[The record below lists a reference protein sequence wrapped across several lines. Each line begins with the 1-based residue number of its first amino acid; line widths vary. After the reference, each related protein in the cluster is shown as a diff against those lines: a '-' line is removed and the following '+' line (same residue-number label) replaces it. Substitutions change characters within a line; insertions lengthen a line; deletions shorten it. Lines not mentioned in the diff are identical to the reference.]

1 MNKWSA
7 RLYSLFYKV
16 GVNHNKIQ
24 IGFCVLAVLF
34 MVIPFPLPI
43 ALYLIL
49 IVLSMVT
56 FICLKDVC
64 DKAFLWERITL
75 ITYIVAMVE
84 RLIKGIEYYYNFE
97 VFTPV
102 KAMTYL
108 TTVVVSVVFMF
119 NENEKKEQYL
129 NDVSIAKVI
138 SPNVQLCT
146 VDEEG
151 NDTYDVVF
159 CMDENNKNP
168 VIWNGADRFLHHLI
182 LCPTGGGKTAT
193 VMLPLAVQDIKA
205 GRGVIV
211 LDPKSDYALK
221 TYSCALINGRT
232 DADYFDPISPFCP
245 YYNVLYGDETDV
257 TETIVTTFLSMESSH
272 SASPYWGNMTENLLR
287 KACMVVK
294 RIEAAYEDV
303 DTGISSRPATILTL
317 NDLIQNTDNRG
328 RDMVNEL
335 TNLPASPEV
344 ARENID
350 TKDWFLNS
358 YFSEQS
364 KTWQDTSNIRSEIS
378 RLCQNKYLRRVLNP
392 PDGVSQIDF
401 PKILAE
407 GRFLS
412 VNLAQGKLGA
422 LSKVL
427 SSFITL
433 TMTRAILDR
442 PGDEWTRT
450 PCFLYVDEAQ
460 VVCSSEYSFRTILEQ
475 GRAYKISANLATQ
488 TMEELKNGPSGE
500 TFLASIKANTRNKT
514 VLAGASWEDA
524 KYFEGAFGTK
534 KQWQTS
540 YSESHQK
547 YNLLS
552 GQPLGNDSE
561 GESKKE
567 VEEPYLSADEMVYKP
582 FGTITYQLI
591 YQNTIQRPAQGKAN
605 FINRVEAKKIDYI
618 AQEYLDRNRQAFEDE
633 DARLKAEERE
643 RRRKWQISKRGGAFR
658 GDSVAPGTKKPLKK
672 QTVGNTPS
680 QPSAQSDYDPFGS
693 GSEPKAKPIK
703 ADSPKKENFFDLDS
717 MSFDYGDDEM

>member
-1 MNKWSA
+1 MNKWSSIF
-7 RLYSLFYKV
+7 YSLYYKI
-16 GVNHNKIQ
+16 GIYHNKIQ
-24 IGFCVLAVLF
+24 MGFCLIAILL
-34 MVIPFPLPI
+34 MVIPFPVPMPI
-43 ALYLIL
+43 YLMLIL
-49 IVLSMVT
+49 LSIII

-64 DKAFLWERITL
+64 ERAFLWERITL
-75 ITYIVAMVE
+75 IFYITAMVE
-84 RLIKGIEYYYNFE
+84 RLITGIEYYCKFE
-97 VFTPV
+97 VIIPV
-102 KAMTYL
+102 KAIVYL
-108 TTVVVSVVFMF
+108 TTIVVSIVFMF
-119 NENEKKEQYL
+119 NDNAKKEQYI
-129 NDVSIAKVI
+129 NDVSISKVI
-138 SPNVQLCT
+138 TPNIQLNT
-146 VDEEG
+146 TDENG
-151 NDTYDVVF
+151 NDTYDVVL
-159 CMDENNKNP
+159 CKDADNKNP
-168 VIWNGADRFLHHLI
+168 VIWNGTDRFLHHLI

-193 VMLPLAVQDIKA
+193 IMLPLTVQDIKA
-205 GRGVIV
+205 RRGVIV
-211 LDPKSDYALK
+211 IDPKSDYALQA
-221 TYSCALINGRT
+221 YSCALINGRQ
-232 DADYFDPISPFCP
+232 DAAYFDPISSFCP

-294 RIEAAYEDV
+294 RIEKAYEDI
-303 DTGISSRPATILTL
+303 DTGVSSRPATIFTL
-317 NDLIQNTDNRG
+317 NDLVQNTDNRG

-335 TNLPASPEV
+335 TNLPASPDV

-364 KTWQDTSNIRSEIS
+364 KVWQDTSNIRAEIS
-378 RLCQNKYLRRVLNP
+378 RLCQNKFLRRVLNP

-407 GRFLS
+407 GKFLS
-412 VNLAQGKLGA
+412 ISLAQGKLGS

-460 VVCSSEYSFRTILEQ
+460 VVCNSEFSFRTILEQ
-475 GRAYKISANLATQ
+475 GRSYRVAANLATQ
-488 TMEELKNGPSGE
+488 TLEELKNGPLGGA
-500 TFLASIKANTRNKT
+500 FLASVKANTRNKT

-524 KYFEGAFGTK
+524 KYFEEAFGTK

-547 YNLLS
+547 YNILS

-567 VEEPYLSADEMVYKP
+567 VEEPYISADEMVYKP

-591 YQNTIQRPAQGKAN
+591 YKNTIQRPAQGKAN
-605 FINRVEAKKIDYI
+605 FIDPSEREKIDDVSN
-618 AQEYLDRNRQAFEDE
+618 EYKRRNEQALADE
-633 DARLKAEERE
+633 DKQRESEEKE
-643 RRRKWQISKRGGAFR
+643 LRRKWQISKKGGAFR
-658 GDSVAPGTKKPLKK
+658 GDSVL
-672 QTVGNTPS
+672 
-680 QPSAQSDYDPFGS
+680 S
-693 GSEPKAKPIK
+693 GIHKPIK
-703 ADSPKKENFFDLDS
+703 NKVSAEPPHSPTDPGDYNPFAPNNSKAQPLKTDKPKTNNYFDIGNV
-717 MSFDYGDDEM
+717 SFDFDEDEM